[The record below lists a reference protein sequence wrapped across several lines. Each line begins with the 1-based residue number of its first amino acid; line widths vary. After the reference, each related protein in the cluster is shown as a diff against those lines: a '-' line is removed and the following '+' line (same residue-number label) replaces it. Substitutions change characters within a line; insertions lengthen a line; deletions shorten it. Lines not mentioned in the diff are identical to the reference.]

1 MLKKQVKNLIGC
13 SFLLHVS
20 LLRVWGSCRAWATCQ
35 RAEEETFFRLSR
47 LTSCRGRVNES
58 RLLMSTVCF
67 GKTGSRRRK
76 GFRSKAWKSSQS
88 WRGGLV
94 PEPSQSQNSQSWN
107 AYTRRDFVSLW
118 NSSVENQRIFL
129 FFVVFSVTLKRGLL
143 RDDPAASKQTLSVN
157 VTNSG
162 SNKPDL
168 IGWKQCDRKW
178 VMFHC
183 LEFEINCFVKM
194 IQTAFL
200 PLVCWTCAQGVSWV
214 FIEIL
219 WMFYWIFE
227 DFTFFPL
234 TSCFLKF
241 FENDVFIQVFQ
252 DF

>member
-20 LLRVWGSCRAWATCQ
+20 LLRVCGSCRAWATCQ

-76 GFRSKAWKSSQS
+76 DFRSKAWKSSQS

-129 FFVVFSVTLKRGLL
+129 FLLSSV
-143 RDDPAASKQTLSVN
+143 SH
-157 VTNSG
+157 
-162 SNKPDL
+162 
-168 IGWKQCDRKW
+168 WKGGCS
-178 VMFHC
+178 
-183 LEFEINCFVKM
+183 EM
-194 IQTAFL
+194 ILQ
-200 PLVCWTCAQGVSWV
+200 PLNRHFQSMWQ
-214 FIEIL
+214 
-219 WMFYWIFE
+219 
-227 DFTFFPL
+227 
-234 TSCFLKF
+234 
-241 FENDVFIQVFQ
+241 IQVQ
-252 DF
+252 TNLIS

>member
-76 GFRSKAWKSSQS
+76 DFRSKAWKSSQS

-129 FFVVFSVTLKRGLL
+129 FLLSSV
-143 RDDPAASKQTLSVN
+143 SH
-157 VTNSG
+157 
-162 SNKPDL
+162 
-168 IGWKQCDRKW
+168 WKGGCS
-178 VMFHC
+178 
-183 LEFEINCFVKM
+183 EM
-194 IQTAFL
+194 ILQ
-200 PLVCWTCAQGVSWV
+200 PLNRHYQSMWQ
-214 FIEIL
+214 
-219 WMFYWIFE
+219 
-227 DFTFFPL
+227 
-234 TSCFLKF
+234 
-241 FENDVFIQVFQ
+241 IQVQ
-252 DF
+252 TNLIS

>member
-1 MLKKQVKNLIGC
+1 MLKKQVKNLIGF
-13 SFLLHVS
+13 SFLLYV
-20 LLRVWGSCRAWATCQ
+20 RVWGSCRAWATCP
-35 RAEEETFFRLSR
+35 R
-47 LTSCRGRVNES
+47 RVNES

-76 GFRSKAWKSSQS
+76 DFRTKAWKSSQS

-168 IGWKQCDRKW
+168 IGWKLCDRKW

-183 LEFEINCFVKM
+183 LESEINCFVKM
-194 IQTAFL
+194 IQTWSFL
-200 PLVCWTCAQGVSWV
+200 RFVGHVLKV
-214 FIEIL
+214 FPG
-219 WMFYWIFE
+219 F
-227 DFTFFPL
+227 
-234 TSCFLKF
+234 S
-241 FENDVFIQVFQ
+241 
-252 DF
+252 

>member
-1 MLKKQVKNLIGC
+1 MLKKQVKNLIGS

-76 GFRSKAWKSSQS
+76 DFRTKAWKSSQS

-94 PEPSQSQNSQSWN
+94 PEPSQSQNSLSWN

-129 FFVVFSVTLKRGLL
+129 FFVFCCL
-143 RDDPAASKQTLSVN
+143 
-157 VTNSG
+157 
-162 SNKPDL
+162 
-168 IGWKQCDRKW
+168 QCHIEKGG
-178 VMFHC
+178 C
-183 LEFEINCFVKM
+183 SEM
-194 IQTAFL
+194 ILQ
-200 PLVCWTCAQGVSWV
+200 PLNRHLQSMWQ
-214 FIEIL
+214 
-219 WMFYWIFE
+219 
-227 DFTFFPL
+227 
-234 TSCFLKF
+234 
-241 FENDVFIQVFQ
+241 IQVQ
-252 DF
+252 TNLIS

>member
-129 FFVVFSVTLKRGLL
+129 FLLSSV
-143 RDDPAASKQTLSVN
+143 SH
-157 VTNSG
+157 
-162 SNKPDL
+162 
-168 IGWKQCDRKW
+168 WKGGCS
-178 VMFHC
+178 
-183 LEFEINCFVKM
+183 EM
-194 IQTAFL
+194 ILQ
-200 PLVCWTCAQGVSWV
+200 PLNRHFQSMWQ
-214 FIEIL
+214 
-219 WMFYWIFE
+219 
-227 DFTFFPL
+227 
-234 TSCFLKF
+234 
-241 FENDVFIQVFQ
+241 IQVQ
-252 DF
+252 TNLIS

>member
-129 FFVVFSVTLKRGLL
+129 FLLSSV
-143 RDDPAASKQTLSVN
+143 SH
-157 VTNSG
+157 
-162 SNKPDL
+162 
-168 IGWKQCDRKW
+168 WKGGCS
-178 VMFHC
+178 
-183 LEFEINCFVKM
+183 EM
-194 IQTAFL
+194 ILQ
-200 PLVCWTCAQGVSWV
+200 PLNRHYQSMWQ
-214 FIEIL
+214 
-219 WMFYWIFE
+219 
-227 DFTFFPL
+227 
-234 TSCFLKF
+234 
-241 FENDVFIQVFQ
+241 IQVQ
-252 DF
+252 TNLIS